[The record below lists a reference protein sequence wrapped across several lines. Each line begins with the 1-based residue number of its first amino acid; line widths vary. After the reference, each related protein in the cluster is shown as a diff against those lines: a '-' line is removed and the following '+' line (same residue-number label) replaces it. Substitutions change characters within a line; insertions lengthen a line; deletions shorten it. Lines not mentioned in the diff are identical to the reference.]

1 MLDSECN
8 ASILTDNRKNMNIPT
23 TIFCES
29 ISKWCKPPTT
39 SIGGPPKSKSIYIY
53 ISKSFKVISRE
64 AYQKKNHL
72 QYAFGGGNPNFTKCW
87 ENQKIVHLLQL
98 GETLAFNSLRGLEA
112 ELSVRGLMGG
122 NAMPECPDAISGM
135 QGRGYVRL
143 YRVNGIFSNGHQS
156 ERMTHQHQKKLN
168 HPNPL
173 FNLKFTGSL
182 TST

>member
-1 MLDSECN
+1 MGYYPQESLYKPYKYHGYTVRGTPNCPLIDTSQLDSECN

-53 ISKSFKVISRE
+53 LNHSKLSLVKHTKR
-64 AYQKKNHL
+64 KTHL

-143 YRVNGIFSNGHQS
+143 I
-156 ERMTHQHQKKLN
+156 
-168 HPNPL
+168 
-173 FNLKFTGSL
+173 
-182 TST
+182 

>member
-1 MLDSECN
+1 MQ
-8 ASILTDNRKNMNIPT
+8 ASWQ
-23 TIFCES
+23 TIEKTW
-29 ISKWCKPPTT
+29 ISRLPYFVSLFPSGASHQRPALEVPPNL
-39 SIGGPPKSKSIYIY
+39 KVYIY

-182 TST
+182 TSTWMLGI